1 MRGRFGIKPIVFS
14 ERTLKNRAYL
24 RGFPGN
30 LWKTRR
36 RTPGRRRRFRIEYY
50 LMQGPATPMRWPAAW
65 ADPSMLRLVQGT
77 AIDTLL
83 VDNSDEFEGLRA
95 AAEQRG
101 LRVVHPDLPPD
112 GVTLIKG
119 EWPGVRLSRRGADA
133 EAGPTGVPWV
143 DSNGW
148 AVRLAKALH
157 PGNAV
162 WVAAKPGSGAY
173 LAAVADAAAYGGRWI
188 VELEDAFAAD
198 LCEPKPRAQAA
209 WKTVVDACAFFAAHR
224 EWDAWEPVAI
234 VGVISDFS
242 GENEFFAGELLNL
255 LARAGVHFVVWPKD
269 RVPEIRGV
277 RAVIYADRQPPPPEL
292 QARLRAFPGI
302 RITGADGDPY
312 QVAQDAAVKISHR
325 YDLVR
330 FWNAGAVGSYVAK
343 SPDGKRAVAHLL
355 FYADRGP
362 NDASV
367 RVAGKWRE
375 VKASTVSGPVRVEVV
390 RQADAIEVHLPPVEQ
405 YVALELTV

>member
-1 MRGRFGIKPIVFS
+1 
-14 ERTLKNRAYL
+14 
-24 RGFPGN
+24 
-30 LWKTRR
+30 
-36 RTPGRRRRFRIEYY
+36 
-50 LMQGPATPMRWPAAW
+50 MRWPAGW
-65 ADPSMLRLVQGT
+65 ADPSLVRLVKGT

-95 AAEQRG
+95 AAAQQG
-101 LRVVHPDLPPD
+101 LRVVHPDAPPD
-112 GVTLIKG
+112 GVTVIQG

-133 EAGPTGVPWV
+133 DAGPTGVPWV

-148 AVRLAKALH
+148 QVQLAKAMH
-157 PGNAV
+157 PECAV
-162 WVAAKPGSGAY
+162 WVSAAPPKDGFRAHAGAY

-188 VELEDAFAAD
+188 VTLEDALASDLGSGKAD
-198 LCEPKPRAQAA
+198 ASAA
-209 WKTVVDACAFFAAHR
+209 WKTITQACGFFAAHR
-224 EWDAWEPVAI
+224 EWDTWEPAAL

-242 GENEFFAGELLNL
+242 GDNEFFSKELLNL
-255 LARAGVHFVVWPKD
+255 LARAGLHCVVWPKN

-277 RAVIYADRQPPPPEL
+277 RAVIYADQQPPSAEVRGRL
-292 QARLRAFPGI
+292 QAFQGRGGLVLEGQ
-302 RITGADGDPY
+302 GDPY
-312 QVAQDAAVKISHR
+312 EVAQNAAVRISHR

-343 SPDGKRAVAHLL
+343 SPDGKQAVAHLL

-362 NDASV
+362 DEASV

-375 VKASTVSGPVRVEVV
+375 AKASMASGPVRCEVL
-390 RQADAIEVHLPPVEQ
+390 RQAEALEVHLPQVQQ